1 MTQERSKKIVC
12 RLLVFAKAPIP
23 GQVNLSVAEN
33 NYPIGHPHPTLP
45 PLRGR
50 ARVGG
55 GLHLK

>member
-1 MTQERSKKIVC
+1 MEI
-12 RLLVFAKAPIP
+12 
-23 GQVNLSVAEN
+23 VNLNVAEN

-55 GLHLK
+55 RTSPQVRSSNLVERTFLN

>member
-1 MTQERSKKIVC
+1 MNS
-12 RLLVFAKAPIP
+12 LVDL
-23 GQVNLSVAEN
+23 VYLSVAEN